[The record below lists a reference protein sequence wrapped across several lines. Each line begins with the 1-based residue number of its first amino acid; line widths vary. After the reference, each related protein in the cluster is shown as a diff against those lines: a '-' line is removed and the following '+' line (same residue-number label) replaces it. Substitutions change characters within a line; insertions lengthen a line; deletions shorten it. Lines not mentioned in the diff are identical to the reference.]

1 MCHCRHWSAG
11 RAGAGESCCQAHCQE
26 SISGSEE
33 GTQIQGMH
41 MRKGRREASPATVPR
56 ASGVPVLGS
65 RVPSFQLLR
74 QPSHLSVQACIATIA
89 TAHLGNTPAERACRH
104 MCQEWSNFQQSC
116 WGMAQ
121 QLRLK
126 LPSFALAPLE
136 PQVCSDCRCK
146 LAASGHAT
154 RLHPSSPLSDAAVVT
169 FRPKL

>member
-11 RAGAGESCCQAHCQE
+11 RAGAGESCCQARCQE

-65 RVPSFQLLR
+65 RVPSFPSLR

-89 TAHLGNTPAERACRH
+89 NVHLGNTPAERACRH
-104 MCQEWSNFQQSC
+104 MCQEWSKFSAELL
-116 WGMAQ
+116 GDGSAAPAKAPE
-121 QLRLK
+121 LRACTTCTV
-126 LPSFALAPLE
+126 AL
-136 PQVCSDCRCK
+136 
-146 LAASGHAT
+146 AT
-154 RLHPSSPLSDAAVVT
+154 RLQAGCSSASS
-169 FRPKL
+169 FGKM